1 MARRRGASGIH
12 LEPGLPPTIRVKG
25 HLEAAGAAIDGAATE
40 TIARG
45 LISEADWDRQGRF

>member
-1 MARRRGASGIH
+1 M
-12 LEPGLPPTIRVKG
+12 EPGLPPTIRAKG
-25 HLEAAGAAIDGAATE
+25 HLEGTRAAIDGPATE